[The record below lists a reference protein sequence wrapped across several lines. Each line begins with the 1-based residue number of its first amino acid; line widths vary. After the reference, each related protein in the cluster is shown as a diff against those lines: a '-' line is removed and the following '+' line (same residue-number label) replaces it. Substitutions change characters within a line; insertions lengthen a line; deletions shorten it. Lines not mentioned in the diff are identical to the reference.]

1 MNRKELPNKLANLA
15 RKIAYRDKVSTNSIL
30 EPMLTRQGF
39 DNETYSITVGF
50 DEDLDKVPSKETME
64 DFDLLDWEEDK
75 MKKEKLILAPY
86 KQDQH
91 KRLSKLMKKQRE
103 LESIHLANQKEIQQ
117 ILDDMHSEE
126 VADVN

>member
-64 DFDLLDWEEDK
+64 DLDLLD
-75 MKKEKLILAPY
+75 
-86 KQDQH
+86 
-91 KRLSKLMKKQRE
+91 
-103 LESIHLANQKEIQQ
+103 
-117 ILDDMHSEE
+117 
-126 VADVN
+126 